1 MIEVSSVAPRGA
13 ADSTSEVVDVHGPV
27 ADAGHAGTRTGAA
40 QPSALRALVAVARAL
55 SDPARVRVL
64 RALAGGE
71 LCLCHCIV
79 LLGLAPAT
87 VSKHLDVLHRAG
99 LVRRRKAGRWCFFRL
114 AGRDAPPAVRGA
126 LRWVTATL
134 AAAPEL
140 RADRARLAHLRRADP
155 RELAGCY
162 KGS

>member
-1 MIEVSSVAPRGA
+1 M
-13 ADSTSEVVDVHGPV
+13 
-27 ADAGHAGTRTGAA
+27 
-40 QPSALRALVAVARAL
+40 RAFLSIARAL
-55 SDPARVRVL
+55 GDPARVRVL

-71 LCLCHCIV
+71 LCLCHCIA
-79 LLGLAPAT
+79 LLGLSPST

-99 LVRRRKAGRWCFFRL
+99 LVRRRKAGRWCYFRL
-114 AGRDAPPAVRGA
+114 AGRDAPPMVRHALHWVGA
-126 LRWVTATL
+126 AL

>member
-1 MIEVSSVAPRGA
+1 M
-13 ADSTSEVVDVHGPV
+13 VVVEQTPLP
-27 ADAGHAGTRTGAA
+27 AFL
-40 QPSALRALVAVARAL
+40 SIARAL
-55 SDPARVRVL
+55 GDPARVRVL

-71 LCLCHCIV
+71 LCLCHCIA
-79 LLGLAPAT
+79 LLGLSPST

-99 LVRRRKAGRWCFFRL
+99 LVRRRKAGRWCYFRL
-114 AGRDAPPAVRGA
+114 AGRDAPPMVRRALHWVGA
-126 LRWVTATL
+126 AL

-140 RADRARLAHLRRADP
+140 RADRARLAHLRRADL